1 MGDSEIVFQK
11 ASILGLLAFSFL
23 QGEFNL
29 LQDLTEYLLIIV
41 SKHHPLKNF
50 HGLVSFY
57 TTVPFIIT
65 FTRYCSEDT
74 LFTSVPPCIYIY
86 HTFTHTSFLNSRLS
100 FVRERT

>member
-50 HGLVSFY
+50 YGLVSFY